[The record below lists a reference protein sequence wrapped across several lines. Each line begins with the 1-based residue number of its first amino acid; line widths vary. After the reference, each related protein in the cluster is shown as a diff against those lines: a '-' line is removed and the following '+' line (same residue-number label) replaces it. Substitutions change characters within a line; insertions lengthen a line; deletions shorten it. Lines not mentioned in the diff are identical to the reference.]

1 MLTGSEIETQLRLG
15 EDSITE
21 FKGVAKN
28 RYLVDKDDLA
38 KAIVALANREGG
50 HILLGVEKDG
60 SPTGVGSV
68 EQADALMRQVMDVC
82 LDGIRPAI
90 SCVVRKVEFRGT
102 PLIVL
107 EVPSFSQDRPY
118 RAGHIYWIRDGNRS
132 REALPDELRRLLQ
145 SADYHYDEQK
155 VSGATQEDFDGAAA
169 LRLLAPLY
177 GGDVQERNVG
187 HYLRALNFVDL
198 HGGPTVAGIL
208 FVGKDVSR
216 WFPDARISAVRF
228 EGTAVTGTFADRV
241 EISGRLPEQIEGA
254 AAFLSRHISS
264 PSTVKGWDRVERPG
278 PGAIPDEALREAVM
292 NAVAHRDYR
301 MASQTTLFVFDDRV
315 ELTSPGSLLNRLT
328 LDNIKVGGIKQHRNP
343 VIASLMARLLSA
355 RRESLGIGIPEMIRL
370 MKEHGLPEPEFDIV
384 GGHFRVTLRSKSVQM

>member
-1 MLTGSEIETQLRLG
+1 MLTDSEIETRLRLG
-15 EDSITE
+15 EDSATE
-21 FKGVAKN
+21 FKGVAKSGY
-28 RYLVDKDDLA
+28 RVDADDLA

-90 SCVVRKVEFRGT
+90 SCAVRKVEFRGT
-102 PLIVL
+102 PLIVV
-107 EVPSFSQDRPY
+107 EVPSFSPDRPY

-132 REALPDELRRLLQ
+132 REALTDELRRLLQ

-155 VSGATQEDFDGAAA
+155 VSVATQEDFDHAVIR
-169 LRLLAPLY
+169 RLLTSLY
-177 GGDVQERNVG
+177 GGFKETEIG
-187 HYLRALNFVDL
+187 LYLRALNFVDSF
-198 HGGPTVAGIL
+198 GAPTVAGML
-208 FVGKDVSR
+208 FLGKEVNR

-228 EGTAVTGTFADRV
+228 EGTAITSTFADRV
-241 EISGRLPEQIEGA
+241 EVSGRLPEQIDGA

-264 PSTVKGWDRVERPG
+264 PSTVKGWERAEHPG
-278 PGAIPDEALREAVM
+278 PGTIPEEALREAVM
-292 NAVAHRDYR
+292 NAIAHRDYR
-301 MASQTTLFVFDDRV
+301 MSSQTTLFIFDDRV
-315 ELTSPGSLLNRLT
+315 ELTSPGPLLNRLT

-355 RRESLGIGIPEMIRL
+355 RHESLGIGIPEMIRL

-384 GGHFRVTLRSKSVQM
+384 GGHFRVTLRSKSVQR